1 MAAPTNPT
9 PQPEEPY
16 DPTTGEVVEYS
27 EAVARSLPVQLGL
40 VRAGSPAQL
49 VKQAAEV
56 ASALAGIIQ
65 TRELFNQIGGRKHVR
80 VEGWTTCAAMM
91 GCMARELSNEEKGG
105 IYTAVVE
112 LVRMSDGMVL
122 TRASAECGEEEPWC
136 DRPFYQR
143 RSMATTR
150 ATGKACRLAFSWV
163 MVLAGYEAT
172 PSEEM
177 DGVGVEYHGA
187 GESGSGRS
195 RSRQSKAD
203 AFLADKP
210 ELALAF
216 KVEHPTIQDIAGKL
230 ERYGSISE
238 KQINFVMSLARE
250 HGQNQRAV
258 ELEEGGATYESEPYA
273 TGFDTAAA
281 ARASG
286 FQEEPLPNVP
296 FAISPAE
303 SVQVHD
309 LVRKSGGAVYRK
321 GDERSGPK
329 HVKLPQELVDE
340 LGPGYGTDFAIQS
353 LTREKWDYLV
363 QVLMEYARVASPV
376 GGTGAAGGTDAAGS
390 GAGSTAAQG
399 ESRIPPATGSTPGAK
414 AAPQPFVP
422 KPVTPIQPI
431 NEDVPF

>member
-65 TRELFNQIGGRKHVR
+65 TRELYKQIGNRKHVM

-122 TRASAECGEEEPWC
+122 TRASAECGEEEPWN

-177 DGVGVEYHGA
+177 DGVGAEYHGTE
-187 GESGSGRS
+187 ESGSGRS

-210 ELALAF
+210 ELAAAF

-230 ERYGSISE
+230 ERYGSISK

-250 HGQNQRAV
+250 HGQNQRAA
-258 ELEEGGATYESEPYA
+258 ELEEGGATYEDEPYA
-273 TGFDTAAA
+273 TGFGEAAQAQA
-281 ARASG
+281 AG
-286 FQEEPLPNVP
+286 FSPPEQP
-296 FAISPAE
+296 FTVTPFE
-303 SVQVHD
+303 SVQFHD
-309 LVRKSGGAVYRK
+309 LTHKVGGQIYRE
-321 GDERSGPK
+321 GDKRTGPK

-390 GAGSTAAQG
+390 GAGSTAAKG
-399 ESRIPPATGSTPGAK
+399 ESRIPPATGSTPRAK
-414 AAPQPFVP
+414 AAPQPSTQP
-422 KPVTPIQPI
+422 KPVTPIPPV

>member
-1 MAAPTNPT
+1 
-9 PQPEEPY
+9 
-16 DPTTGEVVEYS
+16 
-27 EAVARSLPVQLGL
+27 
-40 VRAGSPAQL
+40 
-49 VKQAAEV
+49 
-56 ASALAGIIQ
+56 
-65 TRELFNQIGGRKHVR
+65 
-80 VEGWTTCAAMM
+80 
-91 GCMARELSNEEKGG
+91 
-105 IYTAVVE
+105 
-112 LVRMSDGMVL
+112 
-122 TRASAECGEEEPWC
+122 
-136 DRPFYQR
+136 
-143 RSMATTR
+143 MATTR

-195 RSRQSKAD
+195 PSRQSKAD